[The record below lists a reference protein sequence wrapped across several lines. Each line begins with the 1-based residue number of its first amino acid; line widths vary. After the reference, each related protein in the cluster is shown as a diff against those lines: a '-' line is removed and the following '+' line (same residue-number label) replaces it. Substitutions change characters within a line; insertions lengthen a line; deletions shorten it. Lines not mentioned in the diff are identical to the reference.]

1 MLIKYMM
8 AVLQNYSQISLI
20 LKLALK
26 TKSVNYDDSSEVEV
40 LYILPNYGDSLISAG
55 LLLANLKLL

>member
-8 AVLQNYSQISLI
+8 AVFQNYSQISLI

>member
-1 MLIKYMM
+1 M
-8 AVLQNYSQISLI
+8 AVFQNYSQISLI